1 MSVNTTFSDTI
12 FNVGTALTAPGN
24 GNTIQVAENNLFS
37 TSNYTL
43 ITIVASINTSVN
55 VSLEGSIDGTSF
67 APIIAST
74 QYTANGTYSLSVSGR
89 PVKFIRPVFVSEAG
103 GTAATVTFHVAAA

>member
-1 MSVNTTFSDTI
+1 MAIPGFSDTI

-24 GNTIQVAENNLFS
+24 GNVIQVSQNDLLS

-43 ITIVASINTSVN
+43 ITIVASINTSVD
-55 VSLEGSIDGTSF
+55 VRLDGSIDGTNF
-67 APIIAST
+67 APIIQNT
-74 QYTANGTYSLSVSGR
+74 QYTANGSYCLSVSGR
-89 PVKFIRPVFVSEAG
+89 PVKFVRPVFVTEAG